1 MGVPMVSKL
10 ASPGH
15 ARRVRSAVILTLSAL
30 AATGTAAPAGAHGRD
45 SHEHEGRDPVVFS
58 FATVGDN
65 RQDLKSPDPT
75 TLLAVDPD
83 SGEGGP
89 SLTGTLLPQDKE
101 YLQNSLAWT
110 TIQSGIQ
117 SQNPNLLFF
126 NGDMI
131 FGYGRPT
138 LPPDWAATGQPNSW
152 NTPQTVSPDAFFEY
166 VQYAYWRGVVS
177 PLFNNGTYV
186 VPVPGNHETQ
196 CSYSAAPY
204 SATSPNPNCDNT
216 TTGNKTGKTA
226 YVENENA
233 YRANMSDLVSDLV
246 TNIRFSRVSG
256 FNALNVTGMTPTT
269 APLASTNNGT
279 ITSSQAE
286 LSYSFDIQATNRLLL
301 HFVVINT
308 DPAGADST
316 APTDWLAA
324 DLKAAK
330 GRGAD
335 KFFVFGH
342 KPAFTYNYAAAAG
355 GTTAAAGL
363 DANPNIGLRDAFW
376 SVITKYNATYFCG
389 HEHIPNVQKF
399 TDPTKTQKGAAY
411 QVIVGS
417 GGSPFD
423 DKLTGTC
430 PSCAEPVTTNP
441 YDRYYAWALVQVHK
455 SGTVTLNLYGFGD
468 DFGPTEKLRKY
479 EVDSLQ

>member
-1 MGVPMVSKL
+1 MVYEL
-10 ASPGH
+10 VRPDQT
-15 ARRVRSAVILTLSAL
+15 RRVKCAVILAL
-30 AATGTAAPAGAHGRD
+30 AALTATGTADVASARGRD
-45 SHEHEGRDPVVFS
+45 NHDGRDPVVFS

-83 SGEGGP
+83 TGEGVP

-110 TIQSGIQ
+110 TIQAGIQ

-152 NTPQTVSPDAFFEY
+152 TTPQTVSPDAFFEY

-204 SATSPNPNCDNT
+204 SAASPNPNCDNT
-216 TTGNKTGKTA
+216 ATGNKTGKTA

-233 YRANMSDLVSDLV
+233 YRANTSDLVSDLV
-246 TNIRFSRVSG
+246 TNIRFSKVSG
-256 FNALNVTGMTPTT
+256 FNALNVSGMTPTT
-269 APLASTNNGT
+269 APLASTNNGA
-279 ITSSQAE
+279 ITSNQAE

-324 DLKAAK
+324 DLQAAK
-330 GRGAD
+330 ARGAD

-355 GTTAAAGL
+355 GVTAAAGL
-363 DANPNIGLRDAFW
+363 DANANISLRDAFW
-376 SVITKYNATYFCG
+376 SVITKYNATYFSG

-399 TDPTKTQKGAAY
+399 ADPTRTNKGAAY

-430 PSCAEPVTTNP
+430 PSCAEPVLTSP

-455 SGTVTLNLYGFGD
+455 SGNVSLNLYGFSD
-468 DFGPTEKLRKY
+468 DFGPTEKLRQY

>member
-1 MGVPMVSKL
+1 MVFKTS
-10 ASPGH
+10 H
-15 ARRVRSAVILTLSAL
+15 VRRVRSAVVMALSAL
-30 AATGTAAPAGAHGRD
+30 VATAAGAHDRD
-45 SHEHEGRDPVVFS
+45 RWHDGHDHDPVVFS

-65 RQDLKSPDPT
+65 RQDIKSPDPT

-83 SGEGGP
+83 TGEGGP

-110 TIQSGIQ
+110 TIQQGIQ
-117 SQNPNLLFF
+117 AQSPNLLFF

-131 FGYGRPT
+131 YGYGRPM
-138 LPPDWAATGQPNSW
+138 LPSAWANGQPNSW
-152 NTPQTVSPDAFFEY
+152 RTSETVSPDAFFEY
-166 VQYAYWRGVVS
+166 AQYAYFRGVVS
-177 PLFNNGTYV
+177 PLFNTGTYLM
-186 VPVPGNHETQ
+186 PVPGNHETQ
-196 CSYSAAPY
+196 CSATAAPY
-204 SATSPNPNCDNT
+204 SSTAPNPNCDT
-216 TTGNKTGKTA
+216 SAQGNRTGKTA
-226 YVENENA
+226 YADNENA
-233 YRANMSDLVSDLV
+233 FRANMSDLVSDLV
-246 TNIRFSRVSG
+246 TNVRFSKVVG
-256 FNALNVTGMTPTT
+256 FDARNVAGLTPTT
-269 APLASTNNGT
+269 APIASANNGA
-279 ITSSQAE
+279 ITSDQSA
-286 LSYSFDIQATNRLLL
+286 LSYSFDIQATNRLTL

-324 DLKAAK
+324 DLEAAK

-342 KPAFTYNYAAAAG
+342 KPAYTYNYAAASG
-355 GTTAAAGL
+355 GTIAAAGL
-363 DANPNIGLRDAFW
+363 DANTNIALRDAFW
-376 SVITKYNATYFCG
+376 SVMTKYHATYFCG

-399 TDPTKTQKGAAY
+399 ADPTQANKGTAY

-430 PSCAEPVTTNP
+430 PSCTEPVLTNP

-455 SGTVTLNLYGFGD
+455 SGAVSLNLYGFSD
-468 DFGPTEKLRKY
+468 DFGPTERLRKY

>member
-1 MGVPMVSKL
+1 MFSKI
-10 ASPGH
+10 GH
-15 ARRVRSAVILTLSAL
+15 ARVQSAVVLAL
-30 AATGTAAPAGAHGRD
+30 AALATAAVGAHEKDNHDRD
-45 SHEHEGRDPVVFS
+45 SRHDRDPVVFS

-75 TLLAVDPD
+75 ALLAVDPNT
-83 SGEGGP
+83 GEGGP

-110 TIQSGIQ
+110 TLQQGIQ

-131 FGYGRPT
+131 YGYGRPT
-138 LPPDWAATGQPNSW
+138 LPAAWANGQPNSW
-152 NTPQTVSPDAFFEY
+152 KTSETVNPDAFFEY
-166 VQYAYWRGVVS
+166 VQYAYFRGSVS
-177 PLFNNGTYV
+177 PLFNTGTYLM
-186 VPVPGNHETQ
+186 PVPGNHETQ
-196 CSYSAAPY
+196 CSSTAAPY
-204 SATSPNPNCDNT
+204 SATAPNPNCDT
-216 TTGNKTGKTA
+216 ATQGNKTGKTA
-226 YVENENA
+226 YADNENA

-246 TNIRFSRVSG
+246 TNIRFSKVVGYSASNVSG
-256 FNALNVTGMTPTT
+256 VTPTT
-269 APLASTNNGT
+269 APLASPNNGP
-279 ITSSQAE
+279 ITSDQSD
-286 LSYSFDIQATNRLLL
+286 LSYSFDIQATNKLLL

-316 APTDWLAA
+316 APSDWLAA
-324 DLKAAK
+324 DLAAAK
-330 GRGAD
+330 ARGAD

-342 KPAFTYNYAAAAG
+342 KPAFTYNYTAASG
-355 GTTAAAGL
+355 GTLAAAGL
-363 DANPNIGLRDAFW
+363 DANPNIALRDAFW
-376 SVITKYNATYFCG
+376 SVITKYHATYFCG

-399 TDPTKTQKGAAY
+399 ADPTKASKAAAY

-423 DKLTGTC
+423 DKLLGTC
-430 PSCAEPVTTNP
+430 PSCTEPVLTNP

-455 SGTVTLNLYGFGD
+455 SGAVSLNLYGFSD

-479 EVDSLQ
+479 DVDSLQ

>member
-1 MGVPMVSKL
+1 MDSKFG
-10 ASPGH
+10 S
-15 ARRVRSAVILTLSAL
+15 ARHVRSAVVLAMSAL
-30 AATGTAAPAGAHGRD
+30 AAAAAGAHEKDNRDRD
-45 SHEHEGRDPVVFS
+45 SRWHDRDPVVFS

-65 RQDLKSPDPT
+65 RQDIKSPDPT
-75 TLLAVDPD
+75 TLLAVDPNT
-83 SGEGGP
+83 GEGGP

-110 TIQSGIQ
+110 TIQQGIQ

-131 FGYGRPT
+131 YGYGRPT
-138 LPPDWAATGQPNSW
+138 LPTAWANGQPNSW
-152 NTPQTVSPDAFFEY
+152 KTSETVSPDAFFEY
-166 VQYAYWRGVVS
+166 SQYAYFRGTVS
-177 PLFNNGTYV
+177 PLFNTGTYL

-196 CSYSAAPY
+196 CSSTAAPY
-204 SATSPNPNCDNT
+204 AAASPNPNCDT
-216 TTGNKTGKTA
+216 TAQGNKTGKTA

-233 YRANMSDLVSDLV
+233 FRANMSDLVSDLV
-246 TNIRFSRVSG
+246 TNIRFSKVVGYS
-256 FNALNVTGMTPTT
+256 AQNVAGLTPLT
-269 APLASTNNGT
+269 APIASANNGA
-279 ITSSQAE
+279 ITSNQAE
-286 LSYSFDIQATNRLLL
+286 LSYSFDIQATNQLTL

-324 DLKAAK
+324 DLQAAK
-330 GRGAD
+330 ARGAD

-342 KPAFTYNYAAAAG
+342 KPAYTYNYAAAAG
-355 GTTAAAGL
+355 GTVAAAGL
-363 DANPNIGLRDAFW
+363 DANPNIALRDAFW
-376 SVITKYNATYFCG
+376 SVITQYHATYFCG
-389 HEHIPNVQKF
+389 HEHIPNVQKLA
-399 TDPTKTQKGAAY
+399 DPTKVNKGTAY

-423 DKLTGTC
+423 DKLSGTC
-430 PSCAEPVTTNP
+430 PSCTEPTLTNP

-455 SGTVTLNLYGFGD
+455 SGTVSLNLYGFSD